1 MRVAKKRVSGVRDN
15 KPRVQRIEPIPF
27 AAIEDFVRE
36 TKKERIS
43 YEGVFQVVKRE
54 GSAKYKGIDFKQVI
68 EDCPQTTR
76 VRMDSGRDTLE
87 IKVDPYERKNIIY
100 EITAC
105 SVQGRNKLVRLLK
118 ALCEQEPKYTPF
130 TVERRKLAYIEEGVL
145 EKEGDGCFSVFLTLL
160 QEAQSEEREDSG
172 AEDSVEVYIKTGRKG
187 CIPCLGERFD
197 YDCDKCMEWLE
208 NHREIYVE
216 DRFLTPFWRNPEH
229 CEKYGMPKPLSSK
242 KGDENG

>member
-1 MRVAKKRVSGVRDN
+1 MRVAKKRAR
-15 KPRVQRIEPIPF
+15 RIEPIPF
-27 AAIEDFVRE
+27 AALEDFARE
-36 TKKERIS
+36 TKRERIS

-54 GSAKYKGIDFKQVI
+54 GSAKYKGIDFKQAI

-87 IKVDPYERKNIIY
+87 IKIDPYERKNVIF

-130 TVERRKLAYIEEGVL
+130 TVERRKLAYVEEGVL
-145 EKEGDGCFSVFLTLL
+145 E
-160 QEAQSEEREDSG
+160 RES

-197 YDCDKCMEWLE
+197 YDCDRCMEWLE

-216 DRFLTPFWRNPEH
+216 DRFLTPFWRNHGH

-242 KGDENG
+242 KGDEDG

>member
-1 MRVAKKRVSGVRDN
+1 
-15 KPRVQRIEPIPF
+15 
-27 AAIEDFVRE
+27 
-36 TKKERIS
+36 
-43 YEGVFQVVKRE
+43 
-54 GSAKYKGIDFKQVI
+54 
-68 EDCPQTTR
+68 
-76 VRMDSGRDTLE
+76 
-87 IKVDPYERKNIIY
+87 
-100 EITAC
+100 
-105 SVQGRNKLVRLLK
+105 VQGRNKLVRLLK

-130 TVERRKLAYIEEGVL
+130 TVERRKLAYVEEGVL
-145 EKEGDGCFSVFLTLL
+145 E
-160 QEAQSEEREDSG
+160 REG
-172 AEDSVEVYIKTGRKG
+172 AEDSVEVYVKTGRKG

>member
-1 MRVAKKRVSGVRDN
+1 MGRKGASSGVRSN
-15 KPRVQRIEPIPF
+15 RSIHRIERIPF
-27 AAIEDFVRE
+27 AALEDFVRDM
-36 TKKERIS
+36 ERERMS

-54 GSAKYKGIDFKQVI
+54 GSAKYRGVDFEQTV

-87 IKVDPYERKNIIY
+87 IKIDPYERKNVVY

-105 SVQGRNKLVRLLK
+105 SVRGRNHLARILK

-130 TVERRKLAYIEEGVL
+130 TVERRKIAYVEEGVV
-145 EKEGDGCFSVFLTLL
+145 EK
-160 QEAQSEEREDSG
+160 EDSG
-172 AEDSVEVYIKTGRKG
+172 AEDSVEVYVKTGRKG
-187 CIPCLGERFD
+187 CIPCLGERFG
-197 YDCDKCMEWLE
+197 YDCDKCREWLR
-208 NHREIYVE
+208 NHPETYVE

-242 KGDENG
+242 KGDEDG